1 MPQGTVNAIGLIVT
15 CLLESKVCSPAETT
29 YLQVLH
35 TLHATTD
42 GSALGIAAS
51 DDVFDP
57 LTIIGGTIEMKDG
70 RLRQSFDCRYPTST
84 TAST

>member
-1 MPQGTVNAIGLIVT
+1 M
-15 CLLESKVCSPAETT
+15 
-29 YLQVLH
+29 
-35 TLHATTD
+35 
-42 GSALGIAAS
+42 GIAAS

-84 TAST
+84 TAEHLTE

>member
-1 MPQGTVNAIGLIVT
+1 M
-15 CLLESKVCSPAETT
+15 
-29 YLQVLH
+29 LH

-70 RLRQSFDCRYPTST
+70 RLRQSFDCRYPTNT
-84 TAST
+84 DPAKMAAAIRKVCGGAAF